1 MSIII
6 YHKNLKKIF
15 EKKLSKNRNIN
26 HYKQIGSEL
35 VLSGM
40 KEGYDIKTQI
50 GIYIAYI
57 NQFQRMKLYKLPEAD
72 IEYYITCVL
81 ALWKLEILDPDSPTE
96 DKYAVL
102 KEELGLPYDTDE
114 EWIEYIQSKSSTC
127 EKCEQYEEDLKKLK
141 KFTSRCY

>member
-1 MSIII
+1 MKNHQYRMSIII

-81 ALWKLEILDPDSPTE
+81 ALWKLEILDPDSPT
-96 DKYAVL
+96 D
-102 KEELGLPYDTDE
+102 P
-114 EWIEYIQSKSSTC
+114 IYIAPLRKI
-127 EKCEQYEEDLKKLK
+127 KNKV
-141 KFTSRCY
+141 